1 MTDVHAQTNALDFLH
16 QLNEGFDQEAI
27 DLSRRLVNHLFVLF
41 RSATTHDLANDA
53 LDRPLEQMID
63 VVNLQFERGADQL
76 EISLMDGNF
85 FVNGRLLQLDYST
98 FQNTRYLRRIFEFLK
113 IDVLNISQPPR
124 LEQLRALLEAFLK
137 VIKDPTTRFEE
148 FDLFPILVGTRK
160 STGYEEL
167 FGIHDPRHHV
177 LGVYASGLLML
188 RQFVN
193 DLRKGQAPRYPKI
206 KRLCLQLIDLE
217 PRYHSLL
224 IALIHLEAYKG
235 NLFCRMLNTAVMSI
249 AFGHRIGLNRE
260 QLLDLGMT
268 AFYHD
273 LGWALVGTL
282 NDEDGSDIAL
292 TIEGINRARNKSE
305 SSMEHLR
312 VKVARALVRIG
323 GFNELVINR
332 LIVAYETQIPQNRP
346 PEGLYYGEIGA
357 SYMTHVIRM
366 ASRYDEL
373 TSQSEG
379 QPPYHPDEAMRVI
392 LDNEG
397 DTYEPFLAH
406 LFANS
411 IGAFPVGSFVE
422 LDTGEVGL
430 VVNLPVEA
438 VHFNRPQVKLLMDR
452 SGAAVSDGPVLD
464 LSEKDRGGRFIR
476 SIERTYDGRAF
487 GISIT
492 NFFFGET
499 ARSA

>member
-1 MTDVHAQTNALDFLH
+1 MVETRPQTGALDFLH

-27 DLSRRLVNHLFVLF
+27 DQSRRLVNHLFVLF
-41 RSATTHDLANDA
+41 RSATTHDLDNDA
-53 LDRPLEQMID
+53 LERPLEQMVE
-63 VVNLQFERGADQL
+63 VVQAQFDRGSEQL
-76 EISLMDGNF
+76 EIALMDGNF

-113 IDVLNISQPPR
+113 IDYLSISRTP
-124 LEQLRALLEAFLK
+124 EHSHLRNFL
-137 VIKDPTTRFEE
+137 VSFLAVVNQQAASIQE
-148 FDLFPILVGTRK
+148 FDLEPIQVGLRTTR
-160 STGYEEL
+160 GYEEL
-167 FGIHDPRHHV
+167 FGDNDPRHHI

-249 AFGHRIGLNRE
+249 AFGHRIGLNRD

-273 LGWALVGTL
+273 LGWALLGTL
-282 NDEDGSDIAL
+282 NDEETGGRAL
-292 TIEGINRARNKSE
+292 TMSGINQARNKSH
-305 SSMEHLR
+305 SDMEHLR

-332 LIVAYETQIPQNRP
+332 LIVAYETQIPQESP

-357 SYMTHVIRM
+357 NYMTHVIRM

-373 TSQSEG
+373 TTDIEG
-379 QPPYHPDEAMRVI
+379 QAALHPDQAMRVI
-392 LDNEG
+392 MDNTER
-397 DTYEPFLAH
+397 TYERFLSN

-411 IGAFPVGSFVE
+411 IGAFPVGTFVE

-430 VVNLPVEA
+430 VVNLPVEP
-438 VHFNRPQVKLLMDR
+438 VHFNRPQVKLLLDR
-452 SGAAVSDGPVLD
+452 SGAALADGPIVD
-464 LSEKDRGGRFIR
+464 LSEKNRSGKFLR

-492 NFFFGET
+492 NFFFGE
-499 ARSA
+499 S

>member
-1 MTDVHAQTNALDFLH
+1 MASKTQ
-16 QLNEGFDQEAI
+16 
-27 DLSRRLVNHLFVLF
+27 
-41 RSATTHDLANDA
+41 
-53 LDRPLEQMID
+53 
-63 VVNLQFERGADQL
+63 
-76 EISLMDGNF
+76 
-85 FVNGRLLQLDYST
+85 
-98 FQNTRYLRRIFEFLK
+98 
-113 IDVLNISQPPR
+113 
-124 LEQLRALLEAFLK
+124 
-137 VIKDPTTRFEE
+137 TTRK
-148 FDLFPILVGTRK
+148 IRAAKKVRMGTRRKAAVRTNGTTK
-160 STGYEEL
+160 SYEEL
-167 FGIHDPRHHV
+167 FGDNDPRHHI

-249 AFGHRIGLNRE
+249 AFGHRIGLNRD

-273 LGWALVGTL
+273 LGWALLGTL
-282 NDEDGSDIAL
+282 NDEATGGRAL
-292 TIEGINRARNKSE
+292 TMNGINQARNKSDAD
-305 SSMEHLR
+305 MEHLR

-332 LIVAYETQIPQNRP
+332 LIVAYETQIPQESP

-357 SYMTHVIRM
+357 NYMTHVIRM

-373 TSQSEG
+373 TTDIEG
-379 QPPYHPDEAMRVI
+379 QAGLHPDQAMRVI
-392 LDNEG
+392 MDNTER
-397 DTYEPFLAH
+397 TYERFLSN

-411 IGAFPVGSFVE
+411 IGAFPVGTLVE

-430 VVNLPVEA
+430 VVNLPVEP
-438 VHFNRPQVKLLMDR
+438 VHLIDLKSTVADR
-452 SGAAVSDGPVLD
+452 SGAAPDDGPIVD
-464 LSEKDRGGRFIR
+464 LSEKNRSGKFVR
-476 SIERTYDGRAF
+476 SIGQLRWTFFWDQHYHSSSENREFYPTRSSIRTDRAGAQINGAPDSGSTDSRIF
-487 GISIT
+487 
-492 NFFFGET
+492 E
-499 ARSA
+499 